1 MELLQKKEIGQY
13 VAEDFRTAAIF
24 TEYGID
30 FCCRGN
36 RPLIEVCK
44 KKNIAVDE
52 IVLKLNGLTQ
62 QRDGTTHAFNTWP
75 LDLLASYIEKTHHT
89 YVASNIPVLLQY
101 LSKLCKVHGNRH
113 SELFKIYNLFEEVS
127 EELTLH
133 MKKEEL
139 VLFPRI
145 KEMAQRSNLE
155 LPLETAHFGTVQNPI
170 SMMEHEHDKAGQIF
184 RTIRKLTNAYT
195 PPQDACNTYQ
205 VTFAMLE
212 EFERDLHQH
221 IHLENNILFPKA
233 IELEQLLSV
242 DPNVDA

>member
-1 MELLQKKEIGQY
+1 MELLQKKEIGQF
-13 VAEDFRTAAIF
+13 VAEDFRTAAVF

-62 QRDGTTHAFNTWP
+62 QGDGTTHAFNTWP

-89 YVASNIPVLLQY
+89 YVASKLPIILQY

-113 SELFKIYNLFEEVS
+113 PELFKIYNLFEEVS

-145 KEMAQRSNLE
+145 KEMAQQSNLE
-155 LPLETAHFGTVQNPI
+155 HPLEAAHFGTVQNPI

-184 RTIRKLTNAYT
+184 RTIKKLTNTYT

-212 EFERDLHQH
+212 EFEKDLHLH

-233 IELEQLLSV
+233 LELEQQLSGE
-242 DPNVDA
+242 PNVNA